1 MNIHLGK
8 LYIAVLMLSL
18 ALLGIFWQPGVSDP
32 SFDIYLFAGIIVLVG
47 LPHGAT
53 DHVIFSYNQ
62 KKQGFSF
69 SLGKFLGS
77 YGIAMLGYAVLWYAF
92 PLLSLILFILI
103 SAYHFGQSQLNYL
116 KLAEDNLGKQLLYLL
131 WGIWI
136 LASIILLNLE
146 TTQQI
151 LGDFF
156 AGYVDL
162 LELGTLAIW
171 GILAALGISIA
182 LFLSRSYQAGALT
195 SRQFSLEILHLILFP
210 LLSLKL
216 GLLLS
221 FALYFGLWHACS
233 SIAHEVKT
241 FRQEEK
247 GYSWKSFYKDALP
260 FSLLSMIGI
269 GILLSTI
276 QYWGPHISPLMGFFI
291 LISVLTFPHFYFMNA
306 FHHHKSVQER
316 MQLLSK

>member
-18 ALLGIFWQPGVSDP
+18 ALLGMFWQQAASET
-32 SFDIYLFAGIIVLVG
+32 SFDLYLFAGIIVLLG

-69 SLGKFLGS
+69 SLGKFLGT

-92 PLLSLILFILI
+92 PVLSLIIFILI

-116 KLAEDNLGKQLLYLL
+116 KLAEDNFSKQVLYML

-156 AGYVDL
+156 AGQEYLFEV
-162 LELGTLAIW
+162 GTSQIW
-171 GILAALGISIA
+171 GLIA
-182 LFLSRSYQAGALT
+182 LLGLSITLLLARSFQAGALN
-195 SRQFSLEILHLILFP
+195 SRQLFLEILHLLLFP

-216 GLLLS
+216 GLLLC

-241 FRQEEK
+241 FRREEMD
-247 GYSWKSFYKDALP
+247 YNWKSFYKDALP
-260 FSLLSMIGI
+260 FSLISIIGI
-269 GILLSTI
+269 GILLSTLE
-276 QYWGPHISPLMGFFI
+276 YWASHISPLMGFFI

-306 FHHHKSVQER
+306 FHHRAMQE
-316 MQLLSK
+316 